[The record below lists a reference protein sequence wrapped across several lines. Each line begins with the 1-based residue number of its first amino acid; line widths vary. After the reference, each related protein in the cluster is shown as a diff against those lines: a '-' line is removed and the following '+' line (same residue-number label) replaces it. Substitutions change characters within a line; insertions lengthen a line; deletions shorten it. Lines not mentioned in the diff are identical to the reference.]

1 MTLRRKCNGAK
12 YVTEAL
18 NSCIAGLVGERSSRA
33 EGELKSL
40 LDCGEVI
47 MLT

>member
-12 YVTEAL
+12 RAAEAL
-18 NSCIAGLVGERSSRA
+18 DLQLQMVGERSSRA
-33 EGELKSL
+33 EAVPKGIV
-40 LDCGEVI
+40 DCGEVI